1 MARREY
7 SEEFRRDAVKQVIE
21 NGYGI
26 IETAERLGVHHDSLR
41 NWIKKYQS
49 PEAEIE
55 AKKSQDTQAEIKR
68 LQKELKRV
76 TEERDIF
83 KKGRSVL
90 CKQPKLKYAFI
101 KEYEIQYTIR
111 RMCTVLKVH
120 PSGYYK
126 WLKQPISNL
135 EIKNQQILQEIKKA
149 YKESNG
155 IYGYRNIHKDLKA
168 SNIHVNKKRV
178 ARLMKEAKLCGVGN
192 YKKKPK
198 HKAGSIHK
206 AHPNHLKQCFLTHKP
221 NESWVSDI
229 TYIRTYEGWLYLAT
243 VIDLY
248 SRKIIGWAT
257 GHRQSTS
264 LIIEALKKTTHR
276 IKNHKVI
283 LHSDQGSQ
291 YSSYEYQTFLKHH
304 NIIPSMSRRGNCYD
318 NAVAE
323 SFFKTLKKELVRKT
337 IFHTRAE
344 ARDKIFEYIEMFY
357 NSKRR
362 HSFLDFIS
370 PNEFE
375 KRYNDSVT
383 QPKVLTE

>member
-1 MARREY
+1 
-7 SEEFRRDAVKQVIE
+7 
-21 NGYGI
+21 
-26 IETAERLGVHHDSLR
+26 
-41 NWIKKYQS
+41 
-49 PEAEIE
+49 
-55 AKKSQDTQAEIKR
+55 
-68 LQKELKRV
+68 
-76 TEERDIF
+76 
-83 KKGRSVL
+83 
-90 CKQPKLKYAFI
+90 
-101 KEYEIQYTIR
+101 
-111 RMCTVLKVH
+111 MCTVLKVH

-155 IYGYRNIHKDLKA
+155 IYGYRNIHEDLKA

-192 YKKKPK
+192 YKRKPK

>member
-1 MARREY
+1 
-7 SEEFRRDAVKQVIE
+7 
-21 NGYGI
+21 
-26 IETAERLGVHHDSLR
+26 
-41 NWIKKYQS
+41 
-49 PEAEIE
+49 
-55 AKKSQDTQAEIKR
+55 
-68 LQKELKRV
+68 
-76 TEERDIF
+76 
-83 KKGRSVL
+83 
-90 CKQPKLKYAFI
+90 
-101 KEYEIQYTIR
+101 
-111 RMCTVLKVH
+111 MCTVLKVH

-135 EIKNQQILQEIKKA
+135 EKENNKLLEHIKSA

-178 ARLMKEAKLCGVGN
+178 ARIMKEAKLCGIGN
-192 YKKKPK
+192 YRRKPK
-198 HKAGSIHK
+198 YKAGSIHK
-206 AHPNHLKQCFLTHKP
+206 AHPNHLKQCFITKTP

-229 TYIRTYEGWLYLAT
+229 TYIRTHEGWIYLA
-243 VIDLY
+243 IILDLF

-257 GHRQSTS
+257 SHRITTD
-264 LIIEALKKTTHR
+264 LIIQALKNTKYR
-276 IKNHKVI
+276 IPKDGVI

-291 YSSYEYQTFLKHH
+291 YSSYEYKTFLKYH

-337 IFHTRAE
+337 IFTTREE